1 MLRASSALV
10 LALASTT
17 GGTAALAQA
26 GKAGPAAATA
36 PGGTAAAYRINPGD
50 ELEVYVWGEDRLRR
64 VVKVL
69 PDGSFSYPLVGR
81 VEAAGKLPSELEQ
94 VITRGLASQ
103 FREQVPQVT
112 VSITAPSGFSFSVMG
127 KVRSPNTF
135 APGKYVNVLEAIGL
149 AGGPSEF
156 AQTNDVVVLRKQ
168 NGGVTPIRVRLTDA
182 LRGNANARDL
192 ASLPVLQAGDT
203 VVVP

>member
-1 MLRASSALV
+1 MVMLRASGALV

-26 GKAGPAAATA
+26 GKAAAAQS
-36 PGGTAAAYRINPGD
+36 GTAAPYRINPGD

-127 KVRSPNTF
+127 KVRSPGTF

-156 AQTNDVVVLRKQ
+156 AQTNDVVIMRKQ
-168 NGGVTPIRVRLTDA
+168 GGGLTPIRLRLTDA
-182 LRGNANARDL
+182 LRGNPSQRDL
-192 ASLPVLQAGDT
+192 AGLPVLQAGDT